1 MGILGAI
8 KTNFQLDRKYSA
20 AAAKG
25 FHPIDRELYRQFN
38 KFRPLGPKPV
48 FCYLPYNS
56 LTFSFGGQVFV
67 CSYNRDVLLGKYPDN
82 SIDEIWNGP
91 EARKLREH
99 MFYNDLD
106 YGCRHCKYFFDK
118 GKFTNLRPLAFDKYS
133 GNMDAAYPQVF
144 EFELSNECNLEC
156 QMCHGEVS
164 SSIRKNREQLP
175 PLPMYYDDNFVN
187 QLVKYIPTLKE
198 AKFYGGEP
206 FLIPIYYKIWDK
218 VRELNPNL
226 EMFVITNGTHWN
238 SKIEKLVN
246 ELNFDMAIS
255 IDAFEKE
262 KVEHIRKN
270 VVYEKLM
277 DNIKR
282 FSEILTRKG
291 KYLSLSFTVQ
301 KDNWEQFPLII
312 NLCNEVN
319 AFIYVSYLERPV
331 RFALA
336 DMTKDELR
344 QIRAYMDKYSFAAGN
359 QREQHNAKCFED
371 FKHYLDAYVENA
383 DVKKYADYE
392 FNRDMLLSAEAEEKE
407 EVKEAIPV
415 PFSVLAAW
423 VEEQYASNKT
433 FGQKIPKE
441 ILLRDVQA
449 LLAGFTED
457 DRSLLHALIMQGAFE
472 PFMISLKTNTKE
484 ELKRQGYD
492 TLERYRRLVAVGV

>member
-1 MGILGAI
+1 MGILQGI
-8 KTNFQLDRKYSA
+8 RTEFQLNRKYKEA
-20 AAAKG
+20 PAKG
-25 FHPIDRELYRQFN
+25 FHPIDRGLYRQFN
-38 KFRPLGPKPV
+38 NFRPLGPKPV

-67 CSYNRDVLLGKYPDN
+67 CSYNRDILLGKYPDN

-91 EARKLREH
+91 EAKRLREH

-106 YGCRHCKYFFDK
+106 YGCRHCKFFFDK
-118 GKFTNLRPLAFDKYS
+118 GKFTSLRPLAFDKYS
-133 GNMDAAYPQVF
+133 KNLDAPFPQVF

-175 PLPMYYDDNFVN
+175 PLPMYYDDAFVS
-187 QLVKYIPTLKE
+187 QLEKYIPALKE

-206 FLIPIYYKIWDK
+206 FLISIYYKIWDK

-262 KVEHIRKN
+262 KVERIRKN

-282 FSEILTRKG
+282 FSKILTRKG

-301 KDNWEQFPLII
+301 KDNWEQMPLII

-336 DMTKDELR
+336 DMQKEEL
-344 QIRAYMDKYSFAAGN
+344 QHIRAYMDKYTFPKGN

-371 FKHYLDAYVENA
+371 FKHYLDAYVENSE
-383 DVKKYADYE
+383 VKKYADYE
-392 FNRDMLLSAEAEEKE
+392 FNRDMLLSAEAEEKQ

-415 PFSVLAAW
+415 PYPVLSAW
-423 VEEQYASNKT
+423 IEQQYASDTSFAEKL
-433 FGQKIPKE
+433 PKE
-441 ILLRDVQA
+441 ILFRQLNI
-449 LLAGFTED
+449 LLGDFTEE
-457 DRSLLHALIMQGAFE
+457 DRNLLHALIMQGAFE
-472 PFMISLKTNTKE
+472 AFLSSVKSNTQG
-484 ELKRQGYD
+484 ELKQLGYETID
-492 TLERYRRLVAVGV
+492 RYRKLNAEAV